1 MSDSPY
7 KAIEPEALSTAD
19 LLAIGRNKM
28 ANERTLLAYVR
39 TFLSFIVAGVS
50 LIQFF
55 NVASFVLLG
64 YLLIPVGVIIM
75 VIGVFRFRKAKRELN
90 DLYK

>member
-7 KAIEPEALSTAD
+7 KAIVPETLSNAD

-55 NVASFVLLG
+55 NVTSFVLLG
-64 YLLIPVGVIIM
+64 YLLIPVAVIIM
-75 VIGVFRFRKAKRELN
+75 IIGIFRFIKAKRELDN
-90 DLYK
+90 LHK